1 MQRVADIVFWLS
13 IALWVAL
20 VVAGGLA
27 AAAIFPKARE
37 LDLTLAGY
45 EAFLAAHPE
54 EGRMLVAGFFAERV
68 FVLSQTP
75 RLVLAGIVA
84 AALLLQFKFAPASPL
99 RKTRLAALAIAGAAL
114 LFGSLWAIHDFR
126 ALDARYRDLAST
138 PAKIE
143 EAIAFKPTLDA
154 AHERASRTMT
164 VEVVA
169 LLGLIGL
176 SAFAAGGARPRA

>member
-1 MQRVADIVFWLS
+1 MKALRTFLADRRGAVAML
-13 IALWVAL
+13 A
-20 VVAGGLA
+20 GLA
-27 AAAIFPKARE
+27 AI
-37 LDLTLAGY
+37 
-45 EAFLAAHPE
+45 
-54 EGRMLVAGFFAERV
+54 
-68 FVLSQTP
+68 
-75 RLVLAGIVA
+75 
-84 AALLLQFKFAPASPL
+84 PL
-99 RKTRLAALAIAGAAL
+99 LAIAGAAL
-114 LFGSLWAIHDFR
+114 LFGSLWAIHDVR